1 MKLFY
6 FVYRIGCKVKAFF
19 RNKYVNSC
27 CTSVLSSPPR
37 ILGDITINAKNVKFG
52 SNVVIYPGVYIWGEN
67 IEIGNNVNIGVG
79 TIIFS
84 CKRVYIGDDTI
95 IAGQCY
101 IIDSNHSIDKNMVI
115 QKQSL
120 KTAVEGI
127 FIGKDVWIGAQC
139 FILKGAKINNGAVI
153 GTQSLVNKEIPSYA
167 VAFGTPAEVK
177 SYRK

>member
-1 MKLFY
+1 M
-6 FVYRIGCKVKAFF
+6 
-19 RNKYVNSC
+19 
-27 CTSVLSSPPR
+27 
-37 ILGDITINAKNVKFG
+37 
-52 SNVVIYPGVYIWGEN
+52 VIYPGVYIWGEN

-153 GTQSLVNKEIPSYA
+153 GAQSLVNKEIPSYA